1 MKVKKSAKILNIS
14 ILIILCIILFSGC
27 STKDISKSNLYDNIN
42 NDSYSISSEN
52 KSYNKD
58 EGGAVSSHSFN
69 SSKNTDLSE
78 ENSNSD
84 TNNQQSNTKI
94 PSEDMSSNSETECY
108 ARTKRYI

>member
-69 SSKNTDLSE
+69 SSKNTDLS
-78 ENSNSD
+78 
-84 TNNQQSNTKI
+84 
-94 PSEDMSSNSETECY
+94 
-108 ARTKRYI
+108 

>member
-1 MKVKKSAKILNIS
+1 M
-14 ILIILCIILFSGC
+14 ILIQYLQKI
-27 STKDISKSNLYDNIN
+27 
-42 NDSYSISSEN
+42 

-94 PSEDMSSNSETECY
+94 PP
-108 ARTKRYI
+108 KI

>member
-94 PSEDMSSNSETECY
+94 PS
-108 ARTKRYI
+108 RRYEFQF